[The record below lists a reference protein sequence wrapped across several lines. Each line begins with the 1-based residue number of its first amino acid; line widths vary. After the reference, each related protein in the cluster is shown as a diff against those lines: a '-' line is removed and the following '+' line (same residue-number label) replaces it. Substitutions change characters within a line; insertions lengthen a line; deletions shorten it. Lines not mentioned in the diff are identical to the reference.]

1 MKIAVLVL
9 NYLLLIIVIFG
20 VIGVVTEPPVDT
32 QALLGLGIILPVII
46 VTLVY
51 AHTRKD

>member
-9 NYLLLIIVIFG
+9 NYILLVFVIFG
-20 VIGVVTEPPVDT
+20 FIGVVMEPPVDT
-32 QALLGLGIILPVII
+32 DAIIGLGIILPVI
-46 VTLVY
+46 VLNLVY